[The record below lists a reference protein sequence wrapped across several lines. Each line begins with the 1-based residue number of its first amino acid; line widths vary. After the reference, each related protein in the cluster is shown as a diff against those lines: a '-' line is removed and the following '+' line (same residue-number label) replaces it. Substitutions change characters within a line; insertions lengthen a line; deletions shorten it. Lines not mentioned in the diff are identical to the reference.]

1 MADEPGAPQD
11 AHEDQR
17 LRALDL
23 RTEDVVLLRLIA
35 SLAIRIVGIVFA
47 VLGVTGIIGLSGW
60 TIQAVGAGVMASG
73 EVALLFVGPLLHAA
87 AGVGL
92 VLFAGWLTRKL
103 VPTRMPAARCPS
115 CGYTIT
121 TLDAGRCTECG
132 YLVSPLREAP
142 KNAADRFLVA
152 HAIVAIVV
160 RLCGIGLVI
169 FGAVTGLAYY
179 SALYYAMLVLVAVGG
194 IMLETASRAEEYE
207 AGRQMLWW
215 GIAIVLGLVTFS
227 LADWIGRLALLGLR
241 RGTRAEPNREP

>member
-1 MADEPGAPQD
+1 M
-11 AHEDQR
+11 
-17 LRALDL
+17 
-23 RTEDVVLLRLIA
+23 LLRLIA

-169 FGAVTGLAYY
+169 FGAGHLA
-179 SALYYAMLVLVAVGG
+179 LVAVGG